1 MNLENIG
8 KDCPCYEVDC
18 SDIMFDIGEFCGLP
32 PNNGKLTIQVNGSTV
47 GDFSANQQEDETINI
62 TTPTSQD
69 IADAVAGE
77 ALLREQ
83 ADNTLQANIDAEEL
97 ARQRADREIQAV
109 LDGESLARVD
119 GDKNLQSQIDAIAS
133 KSDVVDVVGTYAE
146 LQAYDTSKLDD
157 NDVVKVLDDSTHND
171 SMTYYRWNE
180 TTQTWSYIGQ
190 ESPYYSKS
198 QTDTLLAQK
207 QDNLTAGTGI
217 TLNGSTISA
226 DTTVLAEK
234 SELDNYAEKSNTY
247 TKSEVDTLVEPKL
260 SVDVVDSLPAVG
272 EENKLYLTPKAHTTQ
287 TATGNP
293 ITATITDDAGQIE
306 DFQLDGDTYQ
316 QSYEGWN
323 IIDVD
328 FESVTSYGVT
338 KTLNADKT
346 ITLNGKINAGLNFTF
361 GKDISFDT
369 SSQYTLKVEVLR
381 GSSTPYTNDGLP
393 NHQWAV
399 MVNMGLQSLGWQ
411 SYAIMC
417 ADNITTVTFTPA
429 QSTGQPRFWF
439 GYNASTADETTGIFN
454 DYTLRISVKKGTTIS
469 GYEPYVG
476 GIASP
481 NPSYPQPIQVV
492 TGEQT
497 VEIVGKNL
505 FDKDKALDNYFYT
518 TTGSKSTYS
527 KAQFCNNEFVSTGD
541 KITMSFS
548 AAHDKQSGSNIEA
561 NVRIVQYDASGNFI
575 SRLMSRTN
583 GHTFTLDANTK
594 SFILCVDNGSDAWFD
609 DLQVEYGSTATSYAP
624 YSKQTLPLDLGSIEL
639 CKLGTYQDYIYKD
652 GDTWKV
658 HKATGKVVLSSIRW
672 YDYANSLKRTDV
684 NPIAD
689 MLYVQNNQQVG
700 VGLTE
705 GFKIRRGAGL
715 SSAELLG
722 YFAIDT
728 NRIAFNVGSGG
739 NDPSGNLYYALATP
753 TDTEITDATLISQL
767 NAIASASLENGSN
780 TITNTATGSNLAGD
794 MEVDYFGYDPTN
806 RYDKWL
812 WLDIN
817 NAYEKLGS

>member
-69 IADAVAGE
+69 IADAVDGE
-77 ALLREQ
+77 ARLRAE
-83 ADNTLQANIDAEEL
+83 ADNTLQSNINAEEL
-97 ARQRADREIQAV
+97 ARQRADRDIQAV
-109 LDGESLARVD
+109 LDGESLARVNED
-119 GDKNLQSQIDAIAS
+119 RNLQSQIDAIAS

-146 LQAYDTSKLDD
+146 LQAYDTSKLND

-171 SMTYYRWNE
+171 AMTYYRWNK

-198 QTDTLLAQK
+198 QTDGLLAQK

-226 DTTVLAEK
+226 DTTVLAVK
-234 SELDNYAEKSNTY
+234 SELSNYAEKDNTY
-247 TKSEVDTLVEPKL
+247 TKTEVDNLVEPKL
-260 SVDVVDSLPAVG
+260 SVEVVEQLPVQG
-272 EENKLYLTPKAHTTQ
+272 DQNKLYLTEKAHTTQ

-293 ITATITDDAGQIE
+293 ITATITDGAGQIE

-361 GKDISFDT
+361 GKNITFDT
-369 SSQYTLKVEVLR
+369 NSQYTLKVEVLR

-399 MVNMGLQSLGWQ
+399 MVNMGLSSQGWQ
-411 SYAIMC
+411 SYAVMC
-417 ADNITTVTFTPA
+417 ADDVTTVTFTPA

-469 GYEPYVG
+469 GYEPFVG

-481 NPSYPQPIQVV
+481 NPTYPQPIQVV

-497 VEIVGKNL
+497 VSKVGKNL
-505 FDKDKALDNYFYT
+505 FNKAT
-518 TTGSKSTYS
+518 ITTGAYLTTDGGIAPTTDYDTTDYIAISPSTTYYLP
-527 KAQFCNNEFVSTGD
+527 KTSTRRL
-541 KITMSFS
+541 KYY
-548 AAHDKQSGSNIEA
+548 NA
-561 NVRIVQYDASGNFI
+561 NKVALTNYWDIASGATGQAITTPSGAYYVRFSFDN
-575 SRLMSRTN
+575 RTTDIN
-583 GHTFTLDANTK
+583 TFQFEA
-594 SFILCVDNGSDAWFD
+594 
-609 DLQVEYGSTATSYAP
+609 GSTPTAYAP
-624 YSKQTLPLDLGSIEL
+624 YSKTDYPISLGSIEL

-658 HKATGKVVLSSIRW
+658 HKATNKTILDGSSDEGWILNTA
-672 YDYANSLKRTDV
+672 Y
-684 NPIAD
+684 P
-689 MLYVQNNQQVG
+689 
-700 VGLTE
+700 TE
-705 GFKIRRGAGL
+705 YMCNK
-715 SSAELLG
+715 S
-722 YFAIDT
+722 
-728 NRIAFNVGSGG
+728 NVGITA
-739 NDPSGNLYYALATP
+739 PSGSTASMCSAFIVTSVAPATKGKYRIGGSYLPLNYDNGDGGVDAFKTWLAQHNMTIYATLATP
-753 TDTEITDATLISQL
+753 TDTAITDQTLIAQL
-767 NAIASASLENGSN
+767 EAIRTASLENGSN